1 MCLSV
6 KCSTGQ
12 ESQFL
17 KFSSLRNFRPS
28 LEHFTGECH
37 ASQIVTRTTPPLPTT
52 CKRLC
57 HHPSASFSHTLH
69 WDVVRYCTERQWK
82 LGRSPQG
89 KMAVEMYYESFQ
101 IDGIQSRTKYQVER
115 TTAWKRM
122 QGCGAGLCFLGTL
135 RRCLL
140 WFFSIWCRFQL
151 LSALIFLLFHS
162 GHILVSLHLPIGS
175 SQGDR
180 TMFCLTW
187 VSFFQCTLCH
197 FLFFLPI
204 TDLRSRYP
212 AFCHILSNVL
222 HILRLPGYG
231 GHWVLVRTMAY
242 QSVTSGLLLID
253 CPNPEDM
260 FTSQ

>member
-1 MCLSV
+1 MCLSI
-6 KCSTGQ
+6 KCSMGQ

-57 HHPSASFSHTLH
+57 PHPSASFSHTLH
-69 WDVVRYCTERQWK
+69 WGVVCYYTDRQWK
-82 LGRSPQG
+82 LDRSPQG
-89 KMAVEMYYESFQ
+89 KMAVEMYYESIQ
-101 IDGIQSRTKYQVER
+101 INGIQSRTKYQVKR
-115 TTAWKRM
+115 RTAWKRM
-122 QGCGAGLCFLGTL
+122 QGCGAGPSEDVCS
-135 RRCLL
+135 
-140 WFFSIWCRFQL
+140 WFFFIWCHSQF
-151 LSALIFLLFHS
+151 LSALSFLLFHL
-162 GHILVSLHLPIGS
+162 GHSLVSLHLPIGS

-231 GHWVLVRTMAY
+231 GHFLTHGLSVCDQWAAAY
-242 QSVTSGLLLID
+242 RLPKS
-253 CPNPEDM
+253 
-260 FTSQ
+260 